1 MDAGRWLS
9 TRGHMADSW
18 SRRGT
23 PRWLWPVMPR
33 GWSSAENGRLRLY
46 HRSRVGGRRLTRRR
60 ASAKAWKRGGPGCAD
75 LRPHDQ
81 GISFREH
88 PSKCQCR
95 WPCVESRQGW
105 PRGDDQIRAGWMTSF
120 PRFTGTLS
128 IGRRLRTT
136 QADRLWVKSILRISE
151 DLTPFDPDPVLQEW
165 PDIDQRPWEG
175 S

>member
-1 MDAGRWLS
+1 MDAGRGLS

-33 GWSSAENGRLRLY
+33 GWSSAENGRVRLY
-46 HRSRVGGRRLTRRR
+46 HRSRAGGRRLTRRR

-95 WPCVESRQGW
+95 WACVESRQGW
-105 PRGDDQIRAGWMTSF
+105 PCGDDPISRADDIVPVFCKNDISCWRGDVSPTDAAFLQNA
-120 PRFTGTLS
+120 S
-128 IGRRLRTT
+128 IFAYADPGFHPGLVCAAPSGR
-136 QADRLWVKSILRISE
+136 
-151 DLTPFDPDPVLQEW
+151 
-165 PDIDQRPWEG
+165 
-175 S
+175 